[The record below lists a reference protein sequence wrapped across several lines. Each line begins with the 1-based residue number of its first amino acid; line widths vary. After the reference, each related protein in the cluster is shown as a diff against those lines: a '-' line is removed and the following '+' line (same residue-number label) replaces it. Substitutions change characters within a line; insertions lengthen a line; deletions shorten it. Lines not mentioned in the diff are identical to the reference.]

1 MKIHE
6 ILKIKEQNTGQGS
19 RGQIGADLIWPTLEE
34 IQPSIRITGRREQ
47 VAPHSAPS
55 DATRNRQR

>member
-19 RGQIGADLIWPTLEE
+19 RGQIGADLMRPILDQ
-34 IQPSIRITGRREQ
+34 IQPSNRITGRRQQ
-47 VAPHSAPS
+47 VAPHSTPS
-55 DATRNRQR
+55 DSTQNRQR